1 MLRVDFERNMDFG
14 NTSTKTPLSGLKN
27 VFTIVI
33 NRKGLFDLSLIIEQ
47 LVLLPNMINIFL

>member
-1 MLRVDFERNMDFG
+1 MLRVDFERNTDFG
-14 NTSTKTPLSGLKN
+14 NTSTKTPLSRLKN

-33 NRKGLFDLSLIIEQ
+33 NRKGLLDLSLIIEQ